1 MDHALH
7 QMAAKQLQVFRGLV
21 SPGNIFECVESL
33 SFHFT
38 QGKRYEV
45 SACKATGEH
54 GILADS
60 GQFFSLKD
68 NSLSSFRVVLPDKN
82 VPANDASD
90 HSEDAT
96 QYMFPPG
103 TVKIPTGNT
112 ISDGGPSSYYDF
124 DDGWKTWNDFADSK
138 ASYQWKEHSFHLG
151 NIGKVLCR
159 WGDKKGTSREY
170 DARKI
175 VYSGLRILKM
185 LIGGA
190 KTREYIERLL
200 DDPQFK

>member
-1 MDHALH
+1 MSHTLH
-7 QMAAKQLQVFRGLV
+7 QMAAKPLQVFVGLV
-21 SPGNIFECVESL
+21 SPGNIFECVEANS
-33 SFHFT
+33 SHFT
-38 QGKRYEV
+38 RGKRYEV
-45 SACKATGEH
+45 TTWRKSGDL
-54 GILADS
+54 GIMADS
-60 GQFFSLKD
+60 GRFFYVTE
-68 NSLSSFRVVLPDKN
+68 NSLSTFRLVLPDQN
-82 VPANDASD
+82 VPVKDASD
-90 HSEDAT
+90 HSS
-96 QYMFPPG
+96 
-103 TVKIPTGNT
+103 VNIPTGNT

-124 DDGWKTWNDFADSK
+124 EEGWKTWNDFADSK
-138 ASYQWKEHSFHLG
+138 AKHQWKEHSFHLG